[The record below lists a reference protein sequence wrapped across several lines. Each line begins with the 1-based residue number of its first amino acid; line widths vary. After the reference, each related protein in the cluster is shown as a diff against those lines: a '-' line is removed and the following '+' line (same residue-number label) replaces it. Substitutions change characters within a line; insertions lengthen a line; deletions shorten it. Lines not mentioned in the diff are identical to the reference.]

1 MTAGPSDGETMFRIL
16 NEIGIIA
23 QLSGNAFEKVM
34 PDGMTLSQFTVLN
47 HLTRLGDGRTP
58 LSIAQA
64 MQVTKGAMTNTLGHL
79 EGKGFIRI
87 DPDAHD
93 GRSKRVFLKPE
104 GRFARDVAIA
114 ALGPELA
121 ALCAKI
127 PVDELAK
134 ALPLLETL
142 RKVLDARRNPAA

>member
-1 MTAGPSDGETMFRIL
+1 MTAGPHHGETMFRIL

-47 HLTRLGDGRTP
+47 HLVRLGDGRTP

-79 EGKGFIRI
+79 EGKGFVRI
-87 DPDAHD
+87 EPDTHD
-93 GRSKRVFLKPE
+93 GRSKRVFLMPA
-104 GRFARDVAIA
+104 GRLARDGAIT

-121 ALCAKI
+121 ALCAEI
-127 PVDELAK
+127 PVATLSQ

-142 RKVLDARRNPAA
+142 RKVLDARRNPVA